1 MLSLRKWAAAL
12 VGATMLATGQT
23 PARDRLVIIASI
35 DGFSM
40 QMLKDPNTSVPTVRR
55 LMSEGVFASEGMR
68 SVNPTVT
75 WPNHTAMV
83 TGVEPLRHGLLYNGL
98 PVRAP
103 GRAVRIE
110 PFVPKDKLVLAPTL
124 YDLAHSAGL
133 KTAEVDWVAIE
144 DAPTIDYSFFEI
156 PKAGTPVVREM
167 VQAGLITDEQ
177 VRNFTKLSI
186 NVRDDFWTEAA
197 IYILRKHRP
206 NLLLFHMLTTDSV
219 QHRYGTGALAAQTA
233 LAFADR
239 QLGRLLDAVR
249 EMGIADRTTVFVVS
263 DHGFHSATKIIRPN
277 TVLKREGLLRSATDC
292 DAWVIPEGGT
302 AMVYITNPARR
313 AELLPKLRESLGAL
327 EGVESVIGEERYAE
341 LGYPPPGPD
350 SRMSDLVLAAKRGYA
365 FGGDQDGAAVVDV
378 PAGSLSGNHGYLSTM
393 PDMTAIFV
401 AAGAGIRKGAALGAI
416 PNLDVGPTAARLL
429 GLEMKGVKGQ
439 VLTEILR

>member
-1 MLSLRKWAAAL
+1 MLSLPKWVAAIVAASFCAAA
-12 VGATMLATGQT
+12 QT

-40 QMLKDPNTSVPTVRR
+40 QMLKDPNTSVPNVRR
-55 LMSEGVFASEGMR
+55 LMTEGVFASEGMR

-75 WPNHTAMV
+75 WPNHTSIV
-83 TGVEPLRHGLLYNGL
+83 TGVEPSRHGLLYNGL
-98 PVRAP
+98 PVRTP
-103 GRAVRIE
+103 GAAMRVQAA
-110 PFVPKDKLVLAPTL
+110 VPKENLVLAPTL
-124 YDLAHSAGL
+124 YDLAHKAGL

-186 NVRDDFWTEAA
+186 NVRDEFWTEAA
-197 IYILRKHRP
+197 IHILRKYRP

-249 EMGIADRTTVFVVS
+249 DMGMQDRTTVFVVS

-277 TVLKREGLLRSATDC
+277 TVLKRDGLLRSAVDC

-302 AMVYITNPARR
+302 AMVYITNEARR
-313 AELLPKLRESLGAL
+313 AELLPKLRQSLGAL
-327 EGVESVIGEERYAE
+327 EGVDSVIGSEQYAD
-341 LGYPPPGPD
+341 LGYPPPGSE
-350 SRMSDLVLAAKRGYA
+350 SRMSDLVLAAKPGYA
-365 FGGDQDGAAVVDV
+365 FGGEQDGASVVDV
-378 PAGSLSGNHGYLSTM
+378 PAGSLSGNHGYLNTM
-393 PDMTAIFV
+393 PDMTAIFI
-401 AAGAGIRKGAALGAI
+401 AAGAGIKKGAPI
-416 PNLDVGPTAARLL
+416 KSISNLNVAPTAARLL
-429 GLEMKGVKGQ
+429 SLEMKNVQGRVM
-439 VLTEILR
+439 TEILR